1 MLNVKQDMLANASN
15 ELNPT
20 LILNNN
26 RYLRMISQME
36 RHIVEENVAS
46 LLSLPFTVLK
56 YNKIS
61 VADIHQLFSLIFEI
75 IKKCEH
81 IEEADLISEV
91 INRVLDFLCP
101 LQDDMILKQIEPM
114 ILLTIIKGLYD
125 LFSKSGKDVLSHI
138 QEEKKGL
145 LLFSHLT
152 YALMQLLST
161 DMEAECLLYV
171 CRCLRLMLTPCL
183 IASVL
188 PGVCISVTNFLFHCY
203 SSSEFSMLSEYL
215 ALLFDVINMAGSVE
229 EKQDKE
235 WRTTTCTKLKTL
247 LYKVLNKLVNCP
259 NKEVRIILG
268 RKITLLLEERHA
280 ITVEAEH
287 RFLDVVATLL
297 YDTDKLVQ
305 LSVKDSYCSNCK
317 IQNLVIE
324 NFTSTLVTMTK
335 MSDLLPVQQ
344 KVLLQTFCGYLKML
358 GKSGLTMFC
367 LCKKQASSLMNAL
380 VNSIEVR
387 MRVVDIFEDCDC
399 FWSSSKSQMMLLLQ
413 PDNSV
418 VLITPTDNEAV
429 SFYLDAFNLLVLI
442 EDLDLLVDCLNFK
455 RCRQNFRPEEL
466 FVVNSIL
473 HALMGKRPKVG
484 SQLARSLL
492 PSTLARLVE
501 NRSLGKL
508 NVILLLETIK
518 FCALLLKEEIKE
530 HLMSSLYAVLR
541 LTLRDESRRSAMLTL
556 NSIAVALNQA
566 NVDELL
572 LSNIGSLSSTLLIQF
587 RFYSLYPELSLT
599 LRALLDRFV
608 DLKHVEPLAPVLQE
622 MLLVLDH
629 GDEHPIENLCHLIS
643 ALTRFCKLCNS
654 DSKANV
660 PIEGEAEDERK
671 DKLPWHLVLVVEI
684 MHRARAWIRSD
695 SIQTRIGFLELI
707 VYCVQAL
714 CQCRRTLLP
723 LLHRLWPALFCRLDD
738 SDVIC
743 QFAAFKTL
751 VACVENSGTFY
762 SMRMQKEAWPIF
774 DKFFSKLAERSR
786 RAGTSYM
793 QTVHFRFQ
801 LYLISAMP
809 KLFKIL
815 QVSLEIMDSCVSC
828 ITVYL
833 DEKQP
838 DLLRESAQKS
848 LNALAEMKDNFPNEE

>member
-1 MLNVKQDMLANASN
+1 MLNIKQELLVNASN
-15 ELNPT
+15 ELNPS

-26 RYLRMISQME
+26 RYMRMISQME
-36 RHIVEENVAS
+36 KRIVEENVAS
-46 LLSLPFTVLK
+46 LLSFPFTVLK

-61 VADIHQLFSLIFEI
+61 MADIHQLFSLIFEI

-81 IEEADLISEV
+81 IEEVDLISEV

-101 LQDDMILKQIEPM
+101 LQDDMVLKKIEPM
-114 ILLTIIKGLYD
+114 VLLTIIKGLCD

-138 QEEKKGL
+138 QEEKNGL
-145 LLFSHLT
+145 LLFCHLT
-152 YALMQLLST
+152 YAFTQLLSI
-161 DMEAECLLYV
+161 DMETECLLYV

-183 IASVL
+183 ITSVL
-188 PGVCISVTNFLFHCY
+188 PGVCISVTNFLFDCY
-203 SSSEFSMLSEYL
+203 SSNQFSMLSEYL
-215 ALLFDVINMAGSVE
+215 ALLFDVINIAGSVE

-247 LYKVLNKLVNCP
+247 LYKVLKKFVNCP

-268 RKITLLLEERHA
+268 RKVTLLLGKRHA

-287 RFLDVVATLL
+287 RFLDVAAILL
-297 YDTDKLVQ
+297 YDNDEQVQ
-305 LSVKDSYCSNCK
+305 LSVKNSYCSNCK

-324 NFTSTLVTMTK
+324 NFTTTLVTMTK

-344 KVLLQTFCGYLKML
+344 KVLLRTFCGYLKMF

-367 LCKKQASSLMNAL
+367 LCKKQAFSLMNAL

-399 FWSSSKSQMMLLLQ
+399 FWSSSKSQMMLLIQ

-418 VLITPTDNEAV
+418 VLVTPTDNEAV
-429 SFYLDAFNLLVLI
+429 SFYLDAFNFLVLI

-473 HALMGKRPKVG
+473 HALMVNRPAVG

-492 PSTLARLVE
+492 PSALARLVE
-501 NRSLGKL
+501 NRSFGKL

-530 HLMSSLYAVLR
+530 HLMPSLYAVLR
-541 LTLRDESRRSAMLTL
+541 LTLREESRRSAMLTL

-572 LSNIGSLSSTLLIQF
+572 LSNIGNLSSSLLIQF
-587 RFYSLYPELSLT
+587 HFYSLYPELSLMVS
-599 LRALLDRFV
+599 ALLDRFV

-629 GDEHPIENLCHLIS
+629 SDEHPIDNLCHLIS
-643 ALTRFCKLCNS
+643 ALTRFCKFCNS

-660 PIEGEAEDERK
+660 PIEGQAEDERK

-684 MHRARAWIRSD
+684 MHRARAWIRSG

-723 LLHRLWPALFCRLDD
+723 LLHRLWPALLCRLDD

-762 SMRMQKEAWPIF
+762 SMRIQKEAWPIF
-774 DKFFSKLAERSR
+774 DKFFFKLAERSR

-801 LYLISAMP
+801 LHLISAMP
-809 KLFKIL
+809 KLFATL
-815 QVSLEIMDSCVSC
+815 QVSLEIMESCVSC
-828 ITVYL
+828 ITMYL

-838 DLLRESAQKS
+838 DLLRQSAQKS
-848 LNALAEMKDNFPNEE
+848 LNALAEMKNNFLNEE